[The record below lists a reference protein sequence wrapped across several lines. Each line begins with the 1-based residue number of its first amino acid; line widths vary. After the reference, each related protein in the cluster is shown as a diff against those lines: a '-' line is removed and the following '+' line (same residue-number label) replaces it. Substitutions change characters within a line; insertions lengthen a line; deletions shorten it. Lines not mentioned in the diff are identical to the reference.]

1 MNSSFF
7 STIIHWKKVRTL
19 ASSFSALLRK
29 RMFHYYIFFFSIFIG
44 YKLGPELY
52 EKLRNVLPIVFHDL
66 LPANHE
72 EVHTLVPNRG
82 EILDFNRQVP
92 LSRPLFDGF
101 GSINVDSTTKPTI
114 ENKKSIGSGSAS
126 DSSTQSNVVM
136 ERLPNGWSK
145 KAVKRLSGTS
155 KGNKNIVIHKYN
167 VSCCI

>member
-1 MNSSFF
+1 M
-7 STIIHWKKVRTL
+7 
-19 ASSFSALLRK
+19 
-29 RMFHYYIFFFSIFIG
+29 
-44 YKLGPELY
+44 
-52 EKLRNVLPIVFHDL
+52 
-66 LPANHE
+66 
-72 EVHTLVPNRG
+72 PNRG

-114 ENKKSIGSGSAS
+114 ENKKAIGSGSAS

-155 KGNKNIVIHKYN
+155 KGKKNTMLLVAFSTKKKKDFNFLVLIKDSHPKHVK
-167 VSCCI
+167 VL

>member
-1 MNSSFF
+1 M
-7 STIIHWKKVRTL
+7 
-19 ASSFSALLRK
+19 
-29 RMFHYYIFFFSIFIG
+29 
-44 YKLGPELY
+44 
-52 EKLRNVLPIVFHDL
+52 

-114 ENKKSIGSGSAS
+114 ENKKAIAVGSAS

-155 KGNKNIVIHKYN
+155 KGKKNTMLLVAFSTKKKKDFNFLVLIKDANPKHAKVL
-167 VSCCI
+167 

>member
-1 MNSSFF
+1 M
-7 STIIHWKKVRTL
+7 
-19 ASSFSALLRK
+19 
-29 RMFHYYIFFFSIFIG
+29 
-44 YKLGPELY
+44 
-52 EKLRNVLPIVFHDL
+52 
-66 LPANHE
+66 
-72 EVHTLVPNRG
+72 PNRG

-114 ENKKSIGSGSAS
+114 ENKKAIAVGSAS

-167 VSCCI
+167 VGCCILAQSSGVISGIKSRVRVESRVHFSGFCSIMEKVTKWVVLKGCEKAARNK

>member
-1 MNSSFF
+1 M
-7 STIIHWKKVRTL
+7 
-19 ASSFSALLRK
+19 
-29 RMFHYYIFFFSIFIG
+29 
-44 YKLGPELY
+44 
-52 EKLRNVLPIVFHDL
+52 

-114 ENKKSIGSGSAS
+114 ENKKAIGSGSAS

-167 VSCCI
+167 VGCCILAQSSCVCSLG

>member
-1 MNSSFF
+1 M
-7 STIIHWKKVRTL
+7 
-19 ASSFSALLRK
+19 
-29 RMFHYYIFFFSIFIG
+29 
-44 YKLGPELY
+44 
-52 EKLRNVLPIVFHDL
+52 
-66 LPANHE
+66 
-72 EVHTLVPNRG
+72 PNRG

-114 ENKKSIGSGSAS
+114 ENKKAIAVGSAS

-167 VSCCI
+167 FGSHSHSLQRRYLFKDHGWGERNFPLCLHTPY